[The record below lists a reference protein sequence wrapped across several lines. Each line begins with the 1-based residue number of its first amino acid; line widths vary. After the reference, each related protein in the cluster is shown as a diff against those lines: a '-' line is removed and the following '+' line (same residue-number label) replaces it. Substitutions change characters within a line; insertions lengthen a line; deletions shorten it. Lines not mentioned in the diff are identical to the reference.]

1 MGLNWAAI
9 FPDPC
14 RDCHL
19 RPCGRVEECPKRRK
33 NIKLREQAKAA
44 EQQERDRS
52 QFIHMV
58 KRNGLREYRR
68 DKDRARIT

>member
-1 MGLNWAAI
+1 
-9 FPDPC
+9 
-14 RDCHL
+14 
-19 RPCGRVEECPKRRK
+19 VEECPKRRK